1 MHALLAHI
9 RRFDWL
15 LLGAVLLLMGI
26 GLITLYS
33 LSATS
38 AHPFFFRQLIWVG
51 VGLLLLLTASF
62 VDFRFFR
69 TQSMAVLLCYAISV
83 ALLAAVLLINL
94 KVRGVEAWLRIG
106 SFTVQ
111 PVEAAKL
118 ALIVLLAKFF
128 SKRHVEIYRIR
139 HLIVSGLYVLVPSAL
154 VLAQPDLGSA
164 MVLIGIWVVIVLFSG
179 MKWRHIALLALLFA
193 IVSTLMW
200 QWGLAP
206 YQKTR
211 ITSFLNPYED
221 SRGAGYQTIQS
232 MIAVGSGKLWGKGLG
247 YGSQSHLNFLPEA
260 EADFIYATF
269 AEEWGFMGTLI
280 LIGLFSIVYWR
291 IVHIGTVAADNFS
304 RLYAI
309 GFATYIFIQGFFQ
322 DNFLSS

>member
-1 MHALLAHI
+1 MYSLLAHI

-38 AHPFFFRQLIWVG
+38 AHPFFFRQLIWVS
-51 VGLLLLLTASF
+51 VGLFFLLTASF

-69 TQSMAVLLCYAISV
+69 TQSAAVLLCYAISV

-128 SKRHVEIYRIR
+128 SKRHIEIYRIR
-139 HLIVSGLYVLVPSAL
+139 HLIVSGLYVLVPTAL

-206 YQKTR
+206 YQKAR
-211 ITSFLNPYED
+211 ITSFLNPNED

-232 MIAVGSGKLWGKGLG
+232 MIAVGSGQLWGKGLG
-247 YGSQSHLNFLPEA
+247 YGSQSHLNFLPELR
-260 EADFIYATF
+260 
-269 AEEWGFMGTLI
+269 LI
-280 LIGLFSIVYWR
+280 LSMR
-291 IVHIGTVAADNFS
+291 
-304 RLYAI
+304 RLRKN
-309 GFATYIFIQGFFQ
+309 G
-322 DNFLSS
+322 DSWVR